1 MPLLAPLRLCPLV
14 GGISEAVTSGA
25 PGPGG
30 ADRARARPAAAA
42 TAAPTRKTG
51 SIFISFLFDT
61 ILFFFCFRG
70 HSLIFTKA
78 KHLYV
83 DRLQKKV
90 ENISDG

>member
-1 MPLLAPLRLCPLV
+1 MMPLLAPLRLCPLV

-42 TAAPTRKTG
+42 TAAPTKKTG

-61 ILFFFCFRG
+61 ILFFLFQG
-70 HSLIFTKA
+70 PFTHIYKG
-78 KHLYV
+78 KTLV
-83 DRLQKKV
+83 CR
-90 ENISDG
+90 